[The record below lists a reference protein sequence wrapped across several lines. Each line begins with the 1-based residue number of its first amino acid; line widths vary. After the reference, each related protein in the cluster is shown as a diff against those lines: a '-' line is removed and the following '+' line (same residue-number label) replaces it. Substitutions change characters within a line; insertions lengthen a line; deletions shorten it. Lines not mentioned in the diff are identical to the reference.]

1 MGKVAMTIII
11 GARCLDG
18 VALVGDRRMVRHGG
32 LEPGL
37 PELKLREFRGVVFAR
52 VGLSPFFD
60 ALERLLPG
68 NEVISCWDLS
78 DAAGEVVAKYE
89 GFKDDR
95 PLFPV
100 AGVVDGTAYLYQVQ
114 GGFPLGEIAYQAWGL
129 GEEYGAW
136 GRLFCWTEMPVDLA
150 WKVMAVLI
158 GTAAKGSLVVG
169 DGIDAALVRDG
180 GGIEIITDTGKVWDR
195 AQLVVDKVL
204 AVVRTE
210 MERGLLP

>member
-1 MGKVAMTIII
+1 
-11 GARCLDG
+11 
-18 VALVGDRRMVRHGG
+18 MVRHGA

-37 PELKLREFRGVVFAR
+37 LELKLREYRGVVFAR

-68 NEVISCWDLS
+68 NEVSNCWDLS
-78 DAAGEVVAKYE
+78 DAAGEVVTKYE
-89 GFKDDR
+89 RFKDDR

-100 AGVVDGTAYLYQVQ
+100 AGVVGRRAYLYQVQ
-114 GGFPLGEIAYQAWGL
+114 SSFPLGEIAYQAWRL
-129 GEEYGAW
+129 GEEYSAR

-150 WKVMAVLI
+150 WKIMVVFI
-158 GTAAKGSLVVG
+158 RIAARVSLVVG
-169 DGIDAALVRDG
+169 DSINAAVVRDG

-210 MERGLLP
+210 MERG